1 MTLIAVSIWVAS
13 EPEVDDALAKARQAA
28 EAGARLVEWR
38 VDALDGDGVDVIAA
52 AIRLIKDSPLPCI
65 ITRRPT
71 SEGGMCSETDIQRS
85 AFFGGVAN
93 SGYAPK
99 YLDIELASFREDKSH
114 WSTALSNDEKDA
126 SLILSSHDFDG
137 RPRDLFQRIEEI
149 TNEPAC
155 DVIKI
160 VWAARSLRDN
170 LEAFDLLTERKK
182 PMIALCMGQFGL
194 MSRVLAPKFGGF
206 LTFACMDKD
215 DATAT
220 GQPTINELIDLYRF
234 DQIGLD
240 TKVYGVI
247 GWPVEHSLSP
257 KIHNAGFC
265 ALGHDGVYL
274 PMPLPPEYEHFKA
287 TVGSFVDHERLDFR
301 GASVTIPHK
310 ENLLRFVSERGGM
323 VDPLAEKIG
332 AANTLVIDDD
342 GVVSC
347 FNTDAPAA
355 IESLCDGAGI
365 KHEDLKN
372 RRIAVIGAGGV
383 ARAVIAGLCDA
394 DAKVTIF
401 NRTPRKAEALAELF
415 HAEVGG
421 KTPLELDKFEIYIN
435 CTSLGMAG
443 GPAPDQSPL
452 PLDAP
457 LDKNTVV
464 FDTVYTP
471 QQTPLIKQAEAAGA
485 KTISGIE
492 MFLRQASLQFER
504 WTCKEAPMEVFR
516 KALNK

>member
-13 EPEVDDALAKARQAA
+13 EPEVDDALEKVHQAA
-28 EAGARLVEWR
+28 DAGARLVEWR
-38 VDALDGDGVDVIAA
+38 VDSLDAEGEDAIAV
-52 AIRLIKDSPLPCI
+52 AIRLIKNSPLPCI

-71 SEGGMCSETDIQRS
+71 SEGGMCKETDMQRS
-85 AFFGGVAN
+85 AFFGGVAD

-99 YLDIELASFREDKSH
+99 YFDCELASFRQHKTL
-114 WSTALSNDEKDA
+114 WQNALNTDEKDT
-126 SLILSSHDFDG
+126 SLILSAHDFDG
-137 RPRDLFQRIEEI
+137 RPRNLLQLVEEMA
-149 TNEPAC
+149 NEPAC

-170 LEAFDLLTERKK
+170 LEAFDLLAERKK

-220 GQPTINELIDLYRF
+220 GQPTVNELNDLYRF
-234 DQIGLD
+234 DQIGPD

-247 GWPVEHSLSP
+247 GWPVDHSLSP

-265 ALGHDGVYL
+265 AVNHDGVYL
-274 PMPLPPEYEHFKA
+274 PMPIPPEYEHFKA
-287 TVGSFVDHERLDFR
+287 TVGSFVDHQRLDFR

-342 GVVSC
+342 GVLSC

-355 IESLCDGAGI
+355 IETLCDGAGI
-365 KHEDLKN
+365 KREDLKN
-372 RRIAVIGAGGV
+372 LRIAVIGAGGV
-383 ARAVIAGLCDA
+383 ARAVVAGLCDA
-394 DAKVTIF
+394 GANVTIF
-401 NRTPRKAEALAELF
+401 NRTPGKAQELAKIF
-415 HAEVGG
+415 NAEVGD
-421 KTPLELDKFEIYIN
+421 KTPLERDKFDTYIN

-443 GPAPDQSPL
+443 GPAPNQSPL
-452 PLDAP
+452 PLDTP
-457 LDKNTVV
+457 IDESTVV

-504 WTCKEAPMEVFR
+504 WTDKEAPMDVYR
-516 KALNK
+516 KIT